1 MKSALTKGL
10 FTSYRHAPEII
21 EDWRPDYNATRPHTS
36 LNGLTHNVGR
46 ALQRI
51 REEHG
56 WTLSE
61 VSDKTGVA
69 ASTLAKIENN
79 QTLPNVDVLCR
90 LHDGLGVEFGE
101 LFQGRRFPRFARGS
115 RAVNRRGGGIR
126 HETPLGEYQLL
137 SGELSKKVFQPMLV
151 RVPKDKQEPI
161 LGSHAGEKFLYVVSG
176 PLRFYMEPYSAVIL
190 ETGESVHFDA
200 AMPHGVTA
208 AGDEDA
214 LFLAVCRSA
223 NSPDGDA

>member
-1 MKSALTKGL
+1 MSEAKLGRRSQRSDA
-10 FTSYRHAPEII
+10 
-21 EDWRPDYNATRPHTS
+21 
-36 LNGLTHNVGR
+36 VGR

-61 VSDKTGVA
+61 VSEKTGVA
-69 ASTLAKIENN
+69 ASILAKIENN
-79 QTLPNVDVLCR
+79 QTSPNVDVLCR
-90 LHDGLGVEFGE
+90 LQDGLGVEFGE
-101 LFQGRRFPRFARGS
+101 LFQGRRFSRFARGS
-115 RAVNRRGGGIR
+115 RAVNRVGSGIR

-137 SGELSKKVFQPMLV
+137 SGECSKKAIQPMLV
-151 RVPKDKQEPI
+151 RVPKEKQEPDI
-161 LGSHAGEKFLYVVSG
+161 LSSHGGEEFLYVVRG

>member
-1 MKSALTKGL
+1 MAKNQRS
-10 FTSYRHAPEII
+10 
-21 EDWRPDYNATRPHTS
+21 D
-36 LNGLTHNVGR
+36 NVGR

-61 VSDKTGVA
+61 VSEKTGVA

-101 LFQGRRFPRFARGS
+101 LFQGRRFSRGP
-115 RAVNRRGGGIR
+115 RAVNGEGGGIR

-137 SGELSKKVFQPMLV
+137 SEELSKKAFQPMLV
-151 RVPKDKQEPI
+151 RVPKEIQELI
-161 LGSHAGEKFLYVVSG
+161 LSSHEGEEFLYVVSG
-176 PLRFYMEPYSAVIL
+176 PLRFYMEPYSGVLL

-200 AMPHGVTA
+200 TMPHGVTA

-214 LFLAVCRSA
+214 LFLAVCQSA
-223 NSPDGDA
+223 NSSDGDA